1 MRSWRIAFG
10 AGLALA
16 YAMTPIS
23 TLAHAGLV
31 SSSPAAGETLA
42 TPPDAVTLVF
52 ERELAPDGSGF
63 TVTDP
68 DGVVVG
74 EGGLDLAVA
83 ERNQVRGGVQITEPG
98 TYAVA
103 WSAVA
108 SDGHEETGD
117 FVFTVRPVEPPP
129 NTAAVPADPNV
140 QSTLGAIL
148 LLVGVGIGM
157 WRARRAAS

>member
-1 MRSWRIAFG
+1 MRSRRLAFW
-10 AGLALA
+10 AALALA
-16 YAMTPIS
+16 GAMVPIA
-23 TLAHAGLV
+23 TLAHVGLV

-52 ERELAPDGSGF
+52 DGELAPGGSGF

-98 TYAVA
+98 PYAVA
-103 WSAVA
+103 WSAVG
-108 SDGHEETGD
+108 SDGHDETGG
-117 FVFTVRPVEPPP
+117 FVFSVGPVEPPP
-129 NTAAVPADPNV
+129 NTAAVPTDPRK

-148 LLVGVGIGM
+148 LLAGIGIGM